1 MDIKEIKDQIELMD
15 KQHQIEVLRI
25 LNNNKNIILNE
36 NSNGV
41 FVNLTELD
49 DKVIKKLTDYI
60 SYVTTQTNNIKM
72 IETKKEEIENTFFI
86 KEIKTTQEY
95 NTSHANQRK

>member
-1 MDIKEIKDQIELMD
+1 MDVKEIKDQIELMD

-49 DKVIKKLTDYI
+49 DKIIKKLTDYI

-86 KEIKTTQEY
+86 KEIKTSQEY
-95 NTSHANQRK
+95 NAPNASQRK